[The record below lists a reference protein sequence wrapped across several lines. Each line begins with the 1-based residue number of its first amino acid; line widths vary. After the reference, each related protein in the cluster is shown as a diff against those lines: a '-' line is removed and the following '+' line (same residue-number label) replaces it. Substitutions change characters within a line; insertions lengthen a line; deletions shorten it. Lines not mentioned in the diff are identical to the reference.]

1 LGELVKKALTFL
13 LVCSSLVFVSALAQ
27 DLPPAATPQGEVQLG
42 NVYSEQHD
50 YAKAMTWYREA
61 ADQGNSD
68 GQNNVG
74 WLYQNGFGVKQDFRE
89 ALTWY
94 RGLSLRLRYSRYVVA
109 PPDHILGLHLAT
121 H

>member
-27 DLPPAATPQGEVQLG
+27 DLPSAATPQGEVQLG
-42 NVYSEQHD
+42 NVYSEQRD

-74 WLYQNGFGVKQDFRE
+74 WLYPNGFGVKQNYGE

-94 RGLSLRLRYSRYVVA
+94 RKAADQGNAASGMRSW
-109 PPDHILGLHLAT
+109 LALPQGIGY
-121 H
+121 